1 MKGYTRFGEFARLLR
16 IQNNQVM
23 GDMAKLLG
31 VSVPFLS
38 AVETGKKNIPVEWE
52 SSLVSIYN
60 LDRENADKLKRSIE
74 ASKCQIKVK
83 LSGVDDVK
91 RQVALKFARSFDDMD
106 SHTAERIMK
115 ILEEDNNGL

>member
-1 MKGYTRFGEFARLLR
+1 MKGYTQFGEFVRMLR
-16 IQNNQVM
+16 IQTNQVM

-38 AVETGKKNIPVEWE
+38 AVETGKKNIPAEWE
-52 SSLVSIYN
+52 SLLESIYN
-60 LDRENADKLKRSIE
+60 LDQDSTDKLKKAIE

-106 SHTAERIMK
+106 SYTAERIMK
-115 ILEEDNNGL
+115 ILEEENNGL